1 MSLLHH
7 SEVDSEVVRHC
18 LARFQT
24 SDFLVFDL
32 IVRTI
37 LGMEGFKYGAT
48 SVDAVYH
55 WLTQGTRMGS
65 KWILLVD
72 IRGNTAF
79 QKSHIRFAVNLHLSK
94 LLLRRIFRGTA
105 AVENV
110 CPDTVKHV
118 IEYRKLLDCCIVLY
132 DESSTCQHTHKD
144 IMLYADMLQPSTA
157 NRILYIDGK
166 CMSRCMYILS
176 DVASHEVMGRQAGMH
191 SRNTYKI
198 CL

>member
-1 MSLLHH
+1 
-7 SEVDSEVVRHC
+7 
-18 LARFQT
+18 
-24 SDFLVFDL
+24 
-32 IVRTI
+32 
-37 LGMEGFKYGAT
+37 MEGYNCEAT
-48 SVDAVYH
+48 SVDAVH
-55 WLTQGTRMGS
+55 NWLTQGTRMDG

-79 QKSHIRFAVNLHLSK
+79 QKSHIKFAVNLRLST

-110 CPDTVKHV
+110 CPDAVKHV
-118 IEYRKLLDCCIVLY
+118 IEYRKQLDCCVVLY

-166 CMSRCMYILS
+166 CMYLS
-176 DVASHEVMGRQAGMH
+176 YVISSFMITV
-191 SRNTYKI
+191 
-198 CL
+198 CLSIAFVQIVIWM